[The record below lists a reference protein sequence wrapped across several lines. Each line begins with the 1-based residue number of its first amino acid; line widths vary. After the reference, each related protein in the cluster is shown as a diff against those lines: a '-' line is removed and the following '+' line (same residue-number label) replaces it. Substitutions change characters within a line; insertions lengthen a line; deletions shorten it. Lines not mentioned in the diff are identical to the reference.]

1 MGKQISIIIAT
12 YNAEKT
18 LNRCLNSIIQQKAE
32 QIELIIVDGG
42 SIDKTLDIIKE
53 NGKYIDRYISEKDH
67 GLYDAWNKGIKL
79 SSGKWI
85 EFLGSDDIL
94 LPGAINKLLIISK
107 KYPDVEIISGKA
119 KLVDTHGV
127 FIKDMGESYD
137 AQVFKKR
144 MNISHGSTLHN
155 RKIFDEIGLFDINF
169 KICGD
174 YELLLRKTFSS
185 KFINEY
191 IIQMQTGGMS
201 TTLKA
206 RKDAYRAR
214 KKNKVLSPFA
224 NWLMGCREFMGYI
237 VKKTLRLDVFKYI
250 DKI

>member
-18 LNRCLNSIIQQKAE
+18 INRCLNSIIQQKTE
-32 QIELIIVDGG
+32 QIELIVVDGG

-67 GLYDAWNKGIKL
+67 GVYDAWNKGIKL

-94 LPGAINKLLIISK
+94 LPGAIEILLKASIEHR
-107 KYPDVEIISGKA
+107 DVDIISGRA
-119 KLVDTHGV
+119 KLVDCKGN
-127 FIKDMGESYD
+127 FIKVMGEPYD
-137 AQVFKKR
+137 DKVFCRR

-155 RKIFDEIGLFDINF
+155 TNLFTEIGLFDMNF

-174 YELLLRKTFSS
+174 YELLLRKKLTSAFVNTFV
-185 KFINEY
+185 
-191 IIQMQTGGMS
+191 IQMQTGGMS

-206 RKDAYRAR
+206 RIDAYRAR
-214 KKNKVLSPFA
+214 KKTKSLPFIA
-224 NWLMGCREFMGYI
+224 NWLMGFREFIGYI
-237 VKKTLRLDVFKYI
+237 VKKTLRFGEFKYI
-250 DKI
+250 D